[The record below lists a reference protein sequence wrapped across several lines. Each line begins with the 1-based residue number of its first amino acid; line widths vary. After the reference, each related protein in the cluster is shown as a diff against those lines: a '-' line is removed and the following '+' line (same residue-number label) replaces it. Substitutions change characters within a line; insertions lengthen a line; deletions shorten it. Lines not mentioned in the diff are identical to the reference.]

1 MSKVWLM
8 LASAAPL
15 RDNKGRSTTIVISC
29 LHKISLSARA
39 QLLLWR
45 HTITV
50 AVNRTPSVALCLTK
64 FKCMSALLTSLFFN
78 AELTSLN
85 TLLLIQAKLNL
96 QMLVVAG

>member
-1 MSKVWLM
+1 M

-85 TLLLIQAKLNL
+85 NTFTDSSEVEFTDVSSCWLSIL
-96 QMLVVAG
+96 